1 MNPAPEALVSSLVE
15 VLNRMS
21 ESWAGLA
28 QAVVWQSTLLAIFVA
43 ILARRLARSSP
54 TLRYWIWQVVA
65 LKMLVMPLWM
75 VAIPMMA
82 IRAADLSGNVRLEQ
96 KPAVTGL
103 VVPMTH
109 LRPFAEAGMP
119 AATATGR
126 APRVA
131 AGAWDISWRSWW
143 FLTWLGLVAWR
154 LIVLARQRS
163 ALGAVIRRSS
173 PLDDARWHHLVND
186 VSVRIG
192 LQTPPRVIVAEM
204 SGSPFVCGLRRPTL
218 VLPRDL
224 LGALN
229 VPRWRQVLL
238 HELAHIRRGDL
249 VWGWIPE
256 IAKLLYVF
264 HPVAHWVAWQTRLE
278 RELACDAVALAFG
291 GLGASAYADT
301 LVEVAT
307 LTSRPP
313 VFLDAALARRDA
325 AQNRADDEFPYPP
338 LGADAPASL
347 GT

>member
-1 MNPAPEALVSSLVE
+1 MWSLVE

-28 QAVVWQSTLLAIFVA
+28 WAVVWQATLLAIFVA

-75 VAIPMMA
+75 VAIPVMA
-82 IRAADLSGNVRLEQ
+82 IRAADLSGNVRREG
-96 KPAVTGL
+96 KPAVPGL
-103 VVPMTH
+103 VLPATH
-109 LRPFAEAGMP
+109 LRALAGAGRP
-119 AATATGR
+119 TATAAGSE
-126 APRVA
+126 PRVA
-131 AGAWDISWRSWW
+131 AGAWDISWRSWF
-143 FLTWLGLVAWR
+143 FLTWLSLMAWR
-154 LIVLARQRS
+154 VIVLARQRS
-163 ALGAVIRRSS
+163 ALAAVIRRSS
-173 PLDDARWHHLVND
+173 PLDDARWLHLVND
-186 VSVRIG
+186 ESVRIG
-192 LQTPPRVIVAEM
+192 LRTPPRVIVAEM

-224 LGALN
+224 LGALD
-229 VPRWRQVLL
+229 VARWRQVLL

-256 IAKLLYVF
+256 ITKLLYVF

-307 LTSRPP
+307 LASQPA
-313 VFLDAALARRDA
+313 VFRDAALAGPDA
-325 AQNRADDEFPYPP
+325 AHDRADSELPYPP
-338 LGADAPASL
+338 VGADAPASL
-347 GT
+347 GTKELQR